1 MQGLLMVNLGSPD
14 STSPKD
20 VKKYLAEFLMDKR
33 VIEYSYFFRWLLVKG
48 IILNTRPKK
57 SAEAYKKIWWK
68 EGSPLVIL
76 SQRLSKK
83 VDKLLKIP
91 VSLAMRYGSL
101 SINKGLKQLA
111 EKGVNDVIVLPM
123 YPHYA
128 MSSYETV
135 VAKVESE
142 INKYFP
148 KLRKRIIPPFYNDED
163 YINLMCKKIGSSIRN
178 LEYDHI
184 LFSYHGIPE
193 NHIRISDNTN
203 SHCLKVENCCSVKSD
218 THKTCYRHQ
227 VYETT
232 KLIVKKLGIDKEKYS
247 SSFQSRLP
255 FSPWLKPYTDD
266 ELKRLASEGKKKLVI
281 VTPAFVTDCL
291 ETLEEIKMEG
301 KEDFIDAG
309 GEEYYYIDCLNDDKE
324 WANVI
329 AKWIKKD
336 FGI

>member
-1 MQGLLMVNLGSPD
+1 M
-14 STSPKD
+14 
-20 VKKYLAEFLMDKR
+20 
-33 VIEYSYFFRWLLVKG
+33 
-48 IILNTRPKK
+48 
-57 SAEAYKKIWWK
+57 
-68 EGSPLVIL
+68 
-76 SQRLSKK
+76 
-83 VDKLLKIP
+83 
-91 VSLAMRYGSL
+91 
-101 SINKGLKQLA
+101 
-111 EKGVNDVIVLPM
+111 
-123 YPHYA
+123 
-128 MSSYETV
+128 
-135 VAKVESE
+135 
-142 INKYFP
+142 
-148 KLRKRIIPPFYNDED
+148 
-163 YINLMCKKIGSSIRN
+163 
-178 LEYDHI
+178 EYDHI

-203 SHCLKVENCCSVKSD
+203 SHCLKVENCCSVKSEV
-218 THKTCYRHQ
+218 HKTCYRHQ

-232 KLIVKKLGIDKEKYS
+232 ESIVRKLGIDKEKYS

-266 ELKRLASEGKKKLVI
+266 ELKSLASEGKKKLVI

>member
-1 MQGLLMVNLGSPD
+1 MVNLGSPD

-20 VKKYLAEFLMDKR
+20 LKKYLAEFLMDKR
-33 VIEYSYFFRWLLVKG
+33 VIEYNYFFRWLLVKG

-57 SAEAYKKIWWK
+57 SAKAYKKIWWK
-68 EGSPLVIL
+68 EGSPLVVL
-76 SQRLSKK
+76 SKRLSDK
-83 VDKLLKIP
+83 VDKLLKMP

-101 SINKGLKQLA
+101 SINKGLKELT
-111 EKGVNDVIVLPM
+111 EKGVDKVIVLPM

-142 INKYFP
+142 IDKYFP
-148 KLRKRIIPPFYNDED
+148 KLKKVIIPPFYNDED
-163 YINLMCKKIGSSIRN
+163 YINLMCQKISSSIKN
-178 LEYDHI
+178 LQYDHI

-203 SHCLKVENCCSVKSD
+203 SHCFKVENCCSVKSEA
-218 THKTCYRHQ
+218 HKTCYRHQ
-227 VYETT
+227 VFETT
-232 KLIVKKLGIDKEKYS
+232 ELIVGKLGIDKDKYS

-301 KEDFIDAG
+301 KEEFIDAG
-309 GEEYYYIDCLNDDKE
+309 GEEYHYIGCLNDDKE
-324 WANVI
+324 WADVI
-329 AKWIKKD
+329 VKWIKK
-336 FGI
+336 ILVASNKI